1 MGFRRSGEYNEGGAR
16 VVVFEVG
23 AGGPGAEVRVV
34 ERPGAPQAYLG
45 RGGVHHVA
53 FRTPND
59 EEHGAWRGRSR
70 AMGGEV
76 GREPRRGRGEVWGG
90 ALSLKKTKQSGSL
103 GRLV

>member
-34 ERPGAPQAYLG
+34 ERPGAPQAHLG

-59 EEHGAWRGRSR
+59 EEHAAWRGRIR
-70 AMGGEV
+70 AMGV
-76 GREPRRGRGEVWGG
+76 GGTAAIDRHFFRSLYFPGDRRTALWGRGEI
-90 ALSLKKTKQSGSL
+90 
-103 GRLV
+103 